1 MGKYNATNVRMIWRY
16 KNYLFNTGRYTQK
29 TIDQKLKALENY
41 QKITNYKDF
50 SRFTLRDVEKYKE
63 QMSITNHNPGSSN
76 YYSIHTVANWRN
88 HVKHFFLWLI
98 TQKGYKHLPKS
109 DIEYLNLNKDEFN
122 TLKNYMAG
130 SYPSY
135 EIIKKL
141 FESINDS
148 SEIGKRDKFLVAF
161 LFLTGIRTDA
171 LISLPVKAIDTKRKV
186 VFQNPGFKVRTKRN
200 KKFASIIMNFDQE
213 MQNYVFKYIDFLLK
227 EKMFGSDAPVFP
239 ATLLEHKEGTYC
251 YEASK
256 LVNDYYKTSQA
267 INNVLRQ
274 RFKVAGMDY
283 YRPHS
288 FRHANAYYAPRACK
302 NALEFKAVSEHLGH
316 SSILTS
322 LSSYSRLN
330 EDMVI
335 SILIKMDFS
344 LDKKA
349 DDFDINIE
357 EIQNLPEAFQEIV
370 RNLIKQNK
378 DQNGF

>member
-1 MGKYNATNVRMIWRY
+1 
-16 KNYLFNTGRYTQK
+16 
-29 TIDQKLKALENY
+29 
-41 QKITNYKDF
+41 
-50 SRFTLRDVEKYKE
+50 
-63 QMSITNHNPGSSN
+63 
-76 YYSIHTVANWRN
+76 
-88 HVKHFFLWLI
+88 
-98 TQKGYKHLPKS
+98 
-109 DIEYLNLNKDEFN
+109 
-122 TLKNYMAG
+122 
-130 SYPSY
+130 
-135 EIIKKL
+135 
-141 FESINDS
+141 
-148 SEIGKRDKFLVAF
+148 
-161 LFLTGIRTDA
+161 
-171 LISLPVKAIDTKRKV
+171 
-186 VFQNPGFKVRTKRN
+186 
-200 KKFASIIMNFDQE
+200 
-213 MQNYVFKYIDFLLK
+213 
-227 EKMFGSDAPVFP
+227 
-239 ATLLEHKEGTYC
+239 
-251 YEASK
+251 
-256 LVNDYYKTSQA
+256 
-267 INNVLRQ
+267 
-274 RFKVAGMDY
+274 MDY